1 MSSNMPIDETEPN
14 DASQQGMVKCPQC
27 GKMVSKA
34 FPYCEFCTFPIGEML
49 RRGSDPDFV
58 ANELKEEKRQQSQG
72 RRSAIDSLR
81 MSRGTA
87 VRIVGVAA
95 TISIIG
101 VGGYV
106 LNGMMKARSA
116 KQNEGGNKERVI
128 KTPTL
133 KTIHEN
139 PAPRPVVHDN
149 PIYTPSPIENT
160 PKTEQPTQQTWTPKP
175 TPPAQRW
182 THSKDWYEE
191 QSRDIQ
197 RNMIA
202 FCSGGYLFDR
212 SDAAEIARQIKAL
225 QKAISEDDARGCD
238 TSYDELSRQFKMF
251 SESCRWQQGLKH
263 AKIPHIVSSYRRGV
277 WDAEDG
283 YEFVNPGTSDLTV
296 REKVQQLSHPVDWY
310 IRECDVISQN
320 VRNVQNGP
328 YYYDS
333 QLANQILSNASQLRW
348 KINTEKPKIVDS
360 LCLQLQQSY
369 REFKSSCRWR
379 SGVRHPSI
387 AHVFSSDRENTWNAE
402 NGWEFVHP
410 GTSDLSVRKK
420 VVAQRCNKCR
430 GSGRITVKYRCGR
443 CGGNGRIKN
452 PAAEVGQAVK
462 DVVNIFGG
470 RNARRISNVPTGPAY
485 ITCPDCGGRR
495 FSTQETNCD
504 SCGGTGHK
512 YR

>member
-1 MSSNMPIDETEPN
+1 MSSNMPIDETDPK
-14 DASQQGMVKCPQC
+14 DASHQGMVKCPQC

-49 RRGSDPDFV
+49 QRGSDSDFV
-58 ANELKEEKRQQSQG
+58 ANVLKEEKRQRAQG

-81 MSRGTA
+81 MSRGTV

-106 LNGMMKARSA
+106 LNGMIKAQSA

-128 KTPTL
+128 ETPTRR
-133 KTIHEN
+133 TIRED
-139 PAPRPVVHDN
+139 PAPRPEVRDD
-149 PIYTPSPIENT
+149 PIYSPSPIKGT
-160 PKTEQPTQQTWTPKP
+160 AKTDH
-175 TPPAQRW
+175 PAQTTRW
-182 THSKDWYEE
+182 THSKEWYEE

-202 FCSGGYLFDR
+202 LCSGGYLFDR
-212 SDAAEIARQIKAL
+212 SDAAEIAKQIKAL

-310 IRECDVISQN
+310 VRECDVISQN

-333 QLANQILSNASQLRW
+333 RLANQILSNASQLKR
-348 KINTEKPKIVDS
+348 KINTEKPKVVDS

-369 REFKSSCRWR
+369 REFKSTCRWR

-387 AHVFSSDRENTWNAE
+387 AHVISSDRENTWNAE
-402 NGWEFVHP
+402 SGWEFVRP
-410 GTSDLSVRKK
+410 GTSDLSVRKT
-420 VVAQRCNKCR
+420 VTAQRCNKCK
-430 GSGRITVKYRCGR
+430 GSGRVTTKCRCVR
-443 CGGNGRIKN
+443 CNGNGRIKN
-452 PAAEVGQAVK
+452 PASEVGQAVK
-462 DVVNIFGG
+462 DVVGIFGG
-470 RNARRISNVPTGPAY
+470 RNARRIRNVPTGPAY

-495 FSTQETNCD
+495 FSVQEINCD
-504 SCGGTGHK
+504 GCGGSGYK
-512 YR
+512 YK